1 MNQSK
6 NIKNKDTLKIDNVK
20 IRSTELADLLEME
33 TDNKLSSENQRDR
46 SVEFH
51 SEKAWLGLGNII
63 QTLFYNAMPSYF
75 TPIFKRKFPS

>member
-6 NIKNKDTLKIDNVK
+6 NIKNKGTLKIDNVK
-20 IRSTELADLLEME
+20 IRSTERADLSEKE

-51 SEKAWLGLGNII
+51 SEKA
-63 QTLFYNAMPSYF
+63 
-75 TPIFKRKFPS
+75 